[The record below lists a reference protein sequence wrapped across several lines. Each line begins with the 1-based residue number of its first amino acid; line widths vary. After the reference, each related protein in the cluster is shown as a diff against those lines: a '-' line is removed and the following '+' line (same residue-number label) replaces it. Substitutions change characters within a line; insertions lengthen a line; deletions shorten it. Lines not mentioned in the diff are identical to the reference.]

1 MNLKNMTAEQKE
13 KLLLQLEKE
22 KRAEEQRIKRERDG
36 YERTRDATTRK
47 VFKKLKRLSEV
58 LLAGKNEAFTA
69 YDEVLELKKQI
80 YGLSDERWL
89 TQQSHT
95 FTTTDGQISV
105 VIGHNVIDR
114 WDETVSAGIEK
125 VNKFLGTL
133 AKDDD
138 SAVLVE
144 MIRDLLKPNKD
155 GQLKAARVLDLA
167 KRADEI
173 GNGELKEG
181 VRIIRDAYR
190 PARTS
195 TFLKAKYKDE
205 LGKDVYLPLSMS
217 AV

>member
-1 MNLKNMTAEQKE
+1 MTAEQKE